1 MSDISPIYKEEIYSF
16 GGYIL
21 GNRLP
26 VKQSSIAYCM
36 GTTAN
41 VALIKEK
48 FCYIANVGDSLA
60 VIYKDGKAIKVNSEH
75 KTTLQKEKDRIVNS
89 GRRITNGRIDGRI
102 NLTRSIGD
110 FQYKKNNYSLK
121 DNQQAVIPCPEIYKF
136 KITSDIEFMIMGCDG
151 LWDYVDPQKLC
162 EFVSKKLKEKTP
174 IKKHSQ

>member
-1 MSDISPIYKEEIYSF
+1 MEKRLKLILSIKQLYK
-16 GGYIL
+16 
-21 GNRLP
+21 R
-26 VKQSSIAYCM
+26 K
-36 GTTAN
+36 
-41 VALIKEK
+41 
-48 FCYIANVGDSLA
+48 
-60 VIYKDGKAIKVNSEH
+60 
-75 KTTLQKEKDRIVNS
+75 KDRIVNS

-110 FQYKKNNYSLK
+110 FQYKNNYSLK

-174 IKKHSQ
+174 IKNILNEISSKLITKNLDTNIGSDNMTCLIIEFKNE